1 MRRRLV
7 LLAAAN
13 TVMVALAFLVPLA
26 VLVRTLARDRALNAA
41 ELEAQS
47 LAPALSLTQDPAAL
61 EVAVLATTAG
71 ADGRLVIFLAE
82 GTRVGKPRSTAAGRS
97 SRESMA
103 LARRGRAFSADQLD
117 ARIRAVLR

>member
-13 TVMVALAFLVPLA
+13 TLMVALAFLVPLA

-61 EVAVLATTAG
+61 QVAVLATSAG
-71 ADGRLVIFLAE
+71 AEGRLVIFLPD
-82 GTRVGKPRSTAAGRS
+82 GTRVGTPRSAVAGRAS
-97 SRESMA
+97 GESMA
-103 LARRGRAFSADQLD
+103 LARQGRAFSA
-117 ARIRAVLR
+117 A